1 MKVSKTQT
9 MVVLLSALNIKP
21 YEYRIVDDG
30 IELLLNGQQLLYA
43 INGSEADVQ
52 HIFGK
57 TSEWQELCS
66 FYLKGMTK

>member
-1 MKVSKTQT
+1 

-21 YEYRIVDDG
+21 YEYRIEADG

-43 INGSEADVQ
+43 INGSETDVQ

-66 FYLKGMTK
+66 FHLKQMTK